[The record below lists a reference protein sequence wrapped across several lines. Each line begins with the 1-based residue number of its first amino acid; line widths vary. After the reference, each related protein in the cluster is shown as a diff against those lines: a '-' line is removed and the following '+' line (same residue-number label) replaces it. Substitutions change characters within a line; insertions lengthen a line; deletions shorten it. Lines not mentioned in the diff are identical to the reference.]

1 VHGVGDAVR
10 IVVEDEGP
18 GIPEAQ
24 LEAVM
29 KPFYRLETSRNRL
42 TGGSGL
48 GLYIARDL
56 AARQGGTLTLAN
68 RAEGGLRATI
78 ELKRA

>member
-1 VHGVGDAVR
+1 
-10 IVVEDEGP
+10 
-18 GIPEAQ
+18 
-24 LEAVM
+24 M

-42 TGGSGL
+42 TCGSGL

-56 AARQGGTLTLAN
+56 IARQGGVLTLAN

-78 ELKRA
+78 ALPASA

>member
-1 VHGVGDAVR
+1 VQ
-10 IVVEDEGP
+10 IVIEDQGP
-18 GIPEAQ
+18 GIAPEQ

-29 KPFYRLETSRNRL
+29 QPFYRLETSRNRL

-56 AARQGGTLTLAN
+56 IARQGGALTLSN

-78 ELKRA
+78 VFKQWRVT